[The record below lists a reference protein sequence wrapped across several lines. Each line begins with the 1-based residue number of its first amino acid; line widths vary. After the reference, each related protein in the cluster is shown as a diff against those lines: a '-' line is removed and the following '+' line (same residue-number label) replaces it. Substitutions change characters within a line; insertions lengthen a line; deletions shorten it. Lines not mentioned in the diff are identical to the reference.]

1 MMNLLMCLLFVIFG
15 VFFILI
21 GALFIAQFRI
31 RVSTEV
37 LTRGTFR
44 RFHVYFGKYLGI
56 GEIIFGLF
64 SLALSI
70 ACWFV

>member
-21 GALFIAQFRI
+21 GALFIVQFRE
-31 RVSTEV
+31 RVSTET

-56 GEIIFGLF
+56 GEIVVGLF
-64 SLALSI
+64 ALALAI
-70 ACWFV
+70 AYWFV